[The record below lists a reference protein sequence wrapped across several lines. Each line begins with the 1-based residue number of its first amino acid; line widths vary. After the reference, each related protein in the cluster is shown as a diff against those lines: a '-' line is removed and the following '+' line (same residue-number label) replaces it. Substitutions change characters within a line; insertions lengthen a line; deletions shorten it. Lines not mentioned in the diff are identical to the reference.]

1 MNIEELG
8 NVIEEWKTANWNY
21 VTKEQCEN
29 FRNEYEKET
38 ENEDIKA
45 IIENIKEHMVTH
57 NWEYTPVSEEV
68 SEEEEMN
75 AEIKELLKDDNNY
88 DKICEALKTAET
100 KLNTFIKKSNETIN
114 KKKTVI
120 FNLAAKK
127 EVLER
132 GVKDTVILKQIRRA
146 RELAAKLKDI
156 EENHK

>member
-1 MNIEELG
+1 M
-8 NVIEEWKTANWNY
+8 A
-21 VTKEQCEN
+21 
-29 FRNEYEKET
+29 
-38 ENEDIKA
+38 
-45 IIENIKEHMVTH
+45 
-57 NWEYTPVSEEV
+57 
-68 SEEEEMN
+68 

-132 GVKDTVILKQIRRA
+132 GVKDTIIMKKIKEIRENKKMIDALK
-146 RELAAKLKDI
+146 
-156 EENHK
+156 ENETNK